1 MPEIKEKHEKILE
14 KFGNMIRL
22 HFRETN
28 QQANAGN
35 VFFSSKNRQVVW
47 GEAGKDPTK
56 SQWERKIGWNL

>member
-14 KFGNMIRL
+14 KVGNMIRQ

-35 VFFSSKNRQVVW
+35 VFFSQQ
-47 GEAGKDPTK
+47 E
-56 SQWERKIGWNL
+56 QIGGLG